1 MNKLKKILAVIIALI
16 VVISTFSV
24 TAFAEENYN
33 IIDTDCFYAVVPD
46 DYYPS
51 YDGSGENIVFQD
63 DDYNTIRIGKKEN
76 SVSGFENG
84 ISKASEDNFKKFV
97 GDFYEMSD
105 DIEVEFLKSSKGKVN
120 GLSYYITNGKYLD
133 WFLSDNKEKA
143 YYYDFCVCLFATK
156 EYIYV
161 ICFEEYCDEYSEI
174 AEFEDAGEFLNTVAI
189 NGTYFDGE
197 KLEKPHQFSD
207 KTFESAIEET
217 GNIIND
223 NDVSLIKGFVI
234 IVFVL
239 PIVILL
245 VIAIILIVKN
255 RKRKKLIEK
264 YEMKYGMLGGY
275 NTNNYNPNGYNQPQY
290 NQSNNPNNYNGYN
303 YGTENPQQM
312 PQEASSEPIYKS
324 SFYNSYETHS
334 SQEAENT
341 ASQEPES
348 NESDI

>member
-1 MNKLKKILAVIIALI
+1 MNKSKKILAAIIALI

-33 IIDTDCFYAVVPD
+33 IIDTDSFYAVVPD
-46 DYYPS
+46 DYYPY
-51 YDGSGENIVFQD
+51 YDGSGATIIFQD
-63 DDYNTIRIGKKEN
+63 DDYNTIRIEKKAN
-76 SVSGFENG
+76 TVSGFENG
-84 ISKASEDNFKKFV
+84 ISKASEDSLKKFV
-97 GDFYEMSD
+97 GDFYEESD

-133 WFLSDNKEKA
+133 WFLSDNKEEA

-156 EYIYV
+156 EYIYM
-161 ICFEEYCDEYSEI
+161 ICFEEYCDEYSEL

-197 KLEKPHQFSD
+197 KLEKTHQFSD
-207 KTFESAIEET
+207 KSFESAAEET
-217 GNIIND
+217 GNIITD
-223 NDVSLIKGFVI
+223 RDVSLAKGFI
-234 IVFVL
+234 IIIFVL

-245 VIAIILIVKN
+245 VIAIILIVKH

-275 NTNNYNPNGYNQPQY
+275 NPNNYNQNGYNQPQY
-290 NQSNNPNNYNGYN
+290 NQNNNPNDYNGYN
-303 YGTENPQQM
+303 YGGENSQQM
-312 PQEASSEPIYKS
+312 PQEKASEPIYKS
-324 SFYNSYETHS
+324 NFYNSYETYS

-341 ASQEPES
+341 ASQETES

>member
-33 IIDTDCFYAVVPD
+33 IIDTDCFYAVVPE

-76 SVSGFENG
+76 AVSGFENG

-97 GDFYEMSD
+97 GDFYETSD

-120 GLSYYITNGKYLD
+120 GLSYYITNGKYLE
-133 WFLSDNKEKA
+133 WFLSDNKEDA

-324 SFYNSYETHS
+324 NFYNNYETHS

-341 ASQEPES
+341 ASQKAES

>member
-1 MNKLKKILAVIIALI
+1 MNKFKKFFALIIALI
-16 VVISTFSV
+16 VAISTFSV
-24 TAFAEENYN
+24 TAFAEENHN

-51 YDGSGENIVFQD
+51 YDGSGESIVFQD
-63 DDYNTIRIGKKEN
+63 DDYDTIRIGKKEN
-76 SVSGFENG
+76 TVSGFENG
-84 ISKASEDNFKKFV
+84 ISKASEDNFKKFI
-97 GDFYEMSD
+97 GDFYEESD

-133 WFLSDNKEKA
+133 WFLSNDKEEA

-174 AEFEDAGEFLNTVAI
+174 AEFEDASEFLNTVAI

-207 KTFESAIEET
+207 KSFESVVEET

-223 NDVSLIKGFVI
+223 RDVSLIMGFII

-245 VIAIILIVKN
+245 VIAIILIVKH

-275 NTNNYNPNGYNQPQY
+275 NPNNYNQPQY
-290 NQSNNPNNYNGYN
+290 NPNNNPNNYNEYN
-303 YGTENPQQM
+303 YGGEISQQM
-312 PQEASSEPIYKS
+312 PQEKASEPIYKS
-324 SFYNSYETHS
+324 NFYNNYETYS
-334 SQEAENT
+334 SQEAEDT